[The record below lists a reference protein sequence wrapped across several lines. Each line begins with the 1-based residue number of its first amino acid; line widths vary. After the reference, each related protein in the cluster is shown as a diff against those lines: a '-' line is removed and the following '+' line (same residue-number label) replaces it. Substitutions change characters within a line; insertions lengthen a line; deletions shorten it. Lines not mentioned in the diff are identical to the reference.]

1 MTLQKVHRVVVL
13 GAGYAGLPAA
23 KRLAAR
29 AFPDE
34 VSVTLV
40 TADADFVERPRLHQL
55 ATGQEVARRP
65 LAGLLAGSGVRLEVA
80 AVTGLDLRRRRVT
93 LGGTREKGRELAYD
107 TLVYALG
114 SNIDTGA
121 VSGTARNALSL
132 SGLQEA
138 DAMGSVLRQIA
149 DEGGRVVV
157 CGGGLTGIE
166 TAGELAESFPSLE
179 VELISR
185 TAPGSWL
192 SGKARAYLDRA
203 FDDLGVQ
210 VRPGISVTEVAEH
223 ALTTDAG
230 PIAFDAC
237 VWAGGFAVP
246 DLARGS
252 GLAVNDRGR
261 ALVDPTLRSISHP
274 EVYVIGDAAAAS
286 GTWGAELAMGCR
298 TGGFTGPQVAD
309 IVAARLAGSEP
320 KAFRYRY
327 FHECISIGRRRGVV
341 QFLAADQTPKERVL
355 TGRPAIHY
363 KNATL
368 GSAQWM
374 FRHPGPYVRRR
385 RRHVSLSI
393 MQPGLSVAA

>member
-23 KRLAAR
+23 QRLAR
-29 AFPDE
+29 RVFPDE

-40 TADADFVERPRLHQL
+40 SAGPDFVERPRLHQI
-55 ATGQEVARRP
+55 ATGQQVARHP
-65 LAGLLAGSGVRLEVA
+65 LAGLLADSGVRLEVG

-93 LGGTREKGRELAYD
+93 LGEGRELAYD

-114 SNIDTGA
+114 SNIDTAAVPGA
-121 VSGTARNALSL
+121 ASNALSL
-132 SGLQEA
+132 SSLQTA
-138 DAMGSVLRQIA
+138 GAMGSVLRQIA

-166 TAGELAESFPSLE
+166 TAGELAEAFPSLE
-179 VELISR
+179 VELVSR
-185 TAPGSWL
+185 AAPGSWL
-192 SGKARAYLDRA
+192 SGKARAYLGRA

-210 VRPGISVTEVAEH
+210 VRAGVSVTEVSAG
-223 ALTTDAG
+223 ALMTDAG
-230 PIAFDAC
+230 PVEFDAC
-237 VWAGGFAVP
+237 IWAGGFAVP
-246 DLARGS
+246 ILARAS
-252 GLAVNDRGR
+252 GLAVNGTGR
-261 ALVDPTLRSISHP
+261 ALVDPTLRSLSHP
-274 EVYVIGDAAAAS
+274 DVYVIGDAAAAS
-286 GTWGAELAMGCR
+286 GAWGAELAMGCR

-309 IVAARLAGSEP
+309 TIAARLGGREP

-341 QFLAADQTPKERVL
+341 QFLAADEAPKNRIL
-355 TGRPAIHY
+355 TGWPAIRY

-385 RRHVSLSI
+385 RRHVRLPVI
-393 MQPGLSVAA
+393 QPGLSVAA